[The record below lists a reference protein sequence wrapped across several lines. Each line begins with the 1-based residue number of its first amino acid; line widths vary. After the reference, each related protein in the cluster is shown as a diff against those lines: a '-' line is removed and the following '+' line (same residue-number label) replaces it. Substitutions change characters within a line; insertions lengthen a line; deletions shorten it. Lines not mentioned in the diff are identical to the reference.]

1 MTVLNARRPR
11 ANILLCKR
19 QTMLDTA
26 LIERFSA
33 IVGEKNALT
42 APEDLAAYLIEQRDL
57 YHGRTPLVLRPGST
71 EEVAAIMK
79 LASETKTPVV
89 PQGGNTGL
97 VGGQQPDESGAAII
111 LSLGRMNRIRNLDT
125 VGNLVTLEAGVI
137 LKNLQ
142 EAAEKAGRLFP
153 LSLGAEGSCQ
163 IGGNL
168 GSNAGGT
175 AVLAYGN
182 MRELCLGLEVVLP
195 TGEIL
200 NDLRYVKKDNTGYDL
215 KDLFV
220 GSEGTLGIITAAV
233 LKIFPQPKGKG
244 VAYAGLRNPEDVL
257 SLFQLATEHAGPSL
271 TGFELMPRV
280 GVEFTVRHVDGVRDP
295 LESPHDWYV
304 LIDISSSRSEEDA
317 RTTLEMILTEAFEN
331 DIIQDA
337 AIAESVAQAQ
347 SFWKMREEMSW
358 AQKPEGGS
366 IKHDISVP
374 VASIPAFIH
383 EANAATLEMIPGARI
398 VCFGHIGDGNLHYNV
413 SQPVGADKEAFLAR
427 WHELN
432 HRIHTIVA
440 SYTGSISAE
449 HGIGQLK
456 REELAFFKQDV
467 ALDLMRRIKSA
478 FDPAGIMNPG
488 KVL

>member
-1 MTVLNARRPR
+1 
-11 ANILLCKR
+11 
-19 QTMLDTA
+19 MLDTA

-42 APEDLAAYLIEQRDL
+42 APEDLAAYLVEQRDL

-97 VGGQQPDESGAAII
+97 VGGQQPDESGAAIV

-215 KDLFV
+215 KDLFI
-220 GSEGTLGIITAAV
+220 GSEGTLGVITAAV

-257 SLFQLATEHAGPSL
+257 RLFQLATEHAGPSL

-304 LIDISSSRSEEDA
+304 LIDISSTRSEEDA
-317 RTTLEMILTEAFEN
+317 RTTLETILTEAFEN

-337 AIAESVAQAQ
+337 AIGESVAQAQ

>member
-1 MTVLNARRPR
+1 
-11 ANILLCKR
+11 
-19 QTMLDTA
+19 MLDTA

-42 APEDLAAYLIEQRDL
+42 APEDLAAYLVEQRDL

-220 GSEGTLGIITAAV
+220 GSEGTLGVITAAV

-257 SLFQLATEHAGPSL
+257 RLFQLATEHAGPSL

-304 LIDISSSRSEEDA
+304 LVDISSTRSEEDA
-317 RTTLEMILTEAFEN
+317 RTTLETILTEAFES

-383 EANAATLEMIPGARI
+383 EANAATLEIIPGARI

>member
-1 MTVLNARRPR
+1 
-11 ANILLCKR
+11 
-19 QTMLDTA
+19 MLDPA

-33 IVGEKNALT
+33 IVGENNALT
-42 APEDLAAYLIEQRDL
+42 ATDDIAPYLIEQRDL
-57 YHGRTPLVLRPGST
+57 YNGRTPLVLRPAST
-71 EEVAAIMK
+71 QEVAQILK
-79 LASETKTPVV
+79 LAHETNTPVV

-97 VGGQQPDESGAAII
+97 VGAQTPDETGTAIV
-111 LSLGRMNRIRNLDT
+111 LALGRMNKIRSLDPI
-125 VGNLVTLEAGVI
+125 GNLVTVEAGVI

-142 EAAEKAGRLFP
+142 DEVEKADRLFP

-168 GSNAGGT
+168 GANAGGT

-182 MRELCLGLEVVLP
+182 MRELCLGVEVVLP
-195 TGEIL
+195 NGEIL

-215 KDLFV
+215 KDLFI

-244 VAYAGLRNPEDVL
+244 VSYAGLRSLDDVL
-257 SLFQLATEHAGPSL
+257 RLFQLATEHAGPSL
-271 TGFELMPRV
+271 TGFELMPRM
-280 GVEFTVRHVDGVRDP
+280 GVEFTIRHVDGVRDP
-295 LESPHDWYV
+295 LETPHDWYA

-317 RTTLEMILTEAFEN
+317 RTTLETILGEAFEA
-331 DIIQDA
+331 DILQDA
-337 AIAESVAQAQ
+337 AIAESVAQAH

-374 VASIPAFIH
+374 VASIPTFIK
-383 EANAATLEMIPGARI
+383 EADAAVLEMVPGARI
-398 VCFGHIGDGNLHYNV
+398 VCFGHIGDGNLHYNI
-413 SQPVGADKEAFLAR
+413 SQPIDADKEEFLSH
-427 WHELN
+427 WGEMN

-440 SYTGSISAE
+440 SYGGSISAE

-456 REELAFFKQDV
+456 RDELEYFKDAQ
-467 ALDLMRRIKSA
+467 ALDLMRRIKQA
-478 FDPAGIMNPG
+478 IDPKGIMNPG

>member
-1 MTVLNARRPR
+1 
-11 ANILLCKR
+11 
-19 QTMLDTA
+19 MLDTA

-42 APEDLAAYLIEQRDL
+42 APEDLAAYLVEQRDL

-79 LASETKTPVV
+79 LASETKTSVV

-220 GSEGTLGIITAAV
+220 GSEGTLGVITAAV

-257 SLFQLATEHAGPSL
+257 RLFQLATEHAGPSL

-304 LIDISSSRSEEDA
+304 LIDISSTRSEEDA
-317 RTTLEMILTEAFEN
+317 RTTLETILTEAFES

-337 AIAESVAQAQ
+337 AIGESVAQAQ

>member
-1 MTVLNARRPR
+1 
-11 ANILLCKR
+11 
-19 QTMLDTA
+19 MLDTA

>member
-1 MTVLNARRPR
+1 
-11 ANILLCKR
+11 
-19 QTMLDTA
+19 MLDTA

-79 LASETKTPVV
+79 LATETKTPVV

-97 VGGQQPDESGAAII
+97 VGGQQPDESGTAII
-111 LSLGRMNRIRNLDT
+111 LSLGRMNRIRNLDA

-142 EAAEKAGRLFP
+142 DAVEKAGRLFP

-220 GSEGTLGIITAAV
+220 GSEGTLGVITAAV

-257 SLFQLATEHAGPSL
+257 RLFQLATEHAGPSL

-317 RTTLEMILTEAFEN
+317 RTTLETILTEAFEN

-337 AIAESVAQAQ
+337 AIGESVAQAQ

-374 VASIPAFIH
+374 VASIPAFIQ
-383 EANAATLEMIPGARI
+383 EANAATLEMIPGARV

-440 SYTGSISAE
+440 SYGGSISAE

>member
-1 MTVLNARRPR
+1 
-11 ANILLCKR
+11 
-19 QTMLDTA
+19 MLDTA

-42 APEDLAAYLIEQRDL
+42 APEDLAAYLVEQRDL

-97 VGGQQPDESGAAII
+97 VGGQQPDESGTAII

-142 EAAEKAGRLFP
+142 DAVEKAGRLFP

-220 GSEGTLGIITAAV
+220 GSEGTLGVITAAV

-244 VAYAGLRNPEDVL
+244 VAYAGLRSPEDVL
-257 SLFQLATEHAGPSL
+257 RLFQLATEHAGPSL

-317 RTTLEMILTEAFEN
+317 RTTLETILTEAFEN

-374 VASIPAFIH
+374 VASIPAFIQ
-383 EANAATLEMIPGARI
+383 EANTATLEMIPGARI

-440 SYTGSISAE
+440 SYGGSISAE

-467 ALDLMRRIKSA
+467 ALDLMRRIKST

>member
-1 MTVLNARRPR
+1 
-11 ANILLCKR
+11 
-19 QTMLDTA
+19 MLDTA

-97 VGGQQPDESGAAII
+97 VGGQQPDESGTAII

-142 EAAEKAGRLFP
+142 DAVEKAGRLFP

-220 GSEGTLGIITAAV
+220 GSEGTLGVITAAV

-244 VAYAGLRNPEDVL
+244 VAYAGLRSPEDVL
-257 SLFQLATEHAGPSL
+257 RLFQLATEHAGPSL

-295 LESPHDWYV
+295 LESPHEWYV

-317 RTTLEMILTEAFEN
+317 RATLETILTEAFEN

-337 AIAESVAQAQ
+337 AIGESVAQAQ

-467 ALDLMRRIKSA
+467 ALDLMRRIKAA

>member
-1 MTVLNARRPR
+1 
-11 ANILLCKR
+11 
-19 QTMLDTA
+19 MLDTA

-42 APEDLAAYLIEQRDL
+42 APEDLAAYLVEQRDL

-220 GSEGTLGIITAAV
+220 GSEGTLGVITAAV

-257 SLFQLATEHAGPSL
+257 RLFQLATEHAGPSL

-295 LESPHDWYV
+295 LESPHHWYV
-304 LIDISSSRSEEDA
+304 LIDISSTRSEEDA
-317 RTTLEMILTEAFEN
+317 RTTLETILTEAFES

-337 AIAESVAQAQ
+337 AIGESVAQAQ

-432 HRIHTIVA
+432 HRIHMIVA

-456 REELAFFKQDV
+456 VEELAFFKQDV

>member
-1 MTVLNARRPR
+1 
-11 ANILLCKR
+11 
-19 QTMLDTA
+19 MLDKT

-42 APEDLAAYLIEQRDL
+42 APDDIAPYLVEPRDL
-57 YHGRTPLVLRPGST
+57 YQGRSALVLRPGST
-71 EEVAAIMK
+71 EEVSAIMK
-79 LASETKTPVV
+79 LAHETGTSVV

-97 VGGQQPDESGAAII
+97 VGAQTPDESGATIVLA
-111 LSLGRMNRIRNLDT
+111 LGRMNKIRSLDP
-125 VGNLVTLEAGVI
+125 VGNLVTVEAGVI

-142 EAAEKAGRLFP
+142 DEAEKAGRLFP

-195 TGEIL
+195 DGKVL
-200 NDLRYVKKDNTGYDL
+200 DDLRYLKKDNTGYDL
-215 KDLFV
+215 KDLFI

-244 VAYAGLRNPEDVL
+244 VAYAGLKSPEDAL
-257 SLFQLATEHAGPSL
+257 RLFQLASEHAGPSL
-271 TGFELMPRV
+271 TGFELMPRM
-280 GVEFTVRHVDGVRDP
+280 GVEFTVRHVDGARDP

-304 LIDISSSRSEEDA
+304 LIDISSARSEEDA
-317 RTTLEMILTEAFEN
+317 RTTLETILGEAFEA
-331 DIIQDA
+331 DILQDA

-347 SFWKMREEMSW
+347 SFWRMREEMSW

-374 VASIPAFIH
+374 VASIPAFIR
-383 EANAATLEMIPGARI
+383 EADKAVLEMIPGSRI
-398 VCFGHIGDGNLHYNV
+398 VCFGHIGDGNLHYNI
-413 SQPVGADKEAFLAR
+413 SQPVDADKQAFLAR
-427 WHELN
+427 WDEMN

-440 SYTGSISAE
+440 SYGGSISAE
-449 HGIGQLK
+449 HGIGRLK
-456 REELAFFKQDV
+456 RDELVHFKQAL

-478 FDPAGIMNPG
+478 FDPKGIMNPG
-488 KVL
+488 KML

>member
-1 MTVLNARRPR
+1 
-11 ANILLCKR
+11 
-19 QTMLDTA
+19 MLDTA
-26 LIERFSA
+26 LIERFSS

-42 APEDLAAYLIEQRDL
+42 APEDLAAYLVEQRDL

-220 GSEGTLGIITAAV
+220 GSEGTLGVITAAV

-244 VAYAGLRNPEDVL
+244 VAYAGLRNPDDVL
-257 SLFQLATEHAGPSL
+257 RLFQLATEHAGPSL

-304 LIDISSSRSEEDA
+304 LIDISSTRSEEDA
-317 RTTLEMILTEAFEN
+317 RTTLETILTEAFES

-337 AIAESVAQAQ
+337 AIGESVAQAQ

>member
-1 MTVLNARRPR
+1 
-11 ANILLCKR
+11 
-19 QTMLDTA
+19 MLDPA

-33 IVGEKNALT
+33 IVGENNALT
-42 APEDLAAYLIEQRDL
+42 ATDDIAPYLIEQRDL
-57 YHGRTPLVLRPGST
+57 YNGRTPLVLRPAST
-71 EEVAAIMK
+71 QEVAQILK
-79 LASETKTPVV
+79 LAHETNTPVV

-97 VGGQQPDESGAAII
+97 VGAQTPDETGTAIV
-111 LSLGRMNRIRNLDT
+111 LALGRMNKIRSLDPI
-125 VGNLVTLEAGVI
+125 GNLVTVEAGVI

-142 EAAEKAGRLFP
+142 DEVEKAGRLFP

-168 GSNAGGT
+168 GANAGGT

-182 MRELCLGLEVVLP
+182 MRELCLGVEVVLP
-195 TGEIL
+195 NGEIL

-215 KDLFV
+215 KDLFI

-244 VAYAGLRNPEDVL
+244 VSYAGLRSLDDVL
-257 SLFQLATEHAGPSL
+257 RLFQLATEHAGPSL
-271 TGFELMPRV
+271 TGFELMPRM
-280 GVEFTVRHVDGVRDP
+280 GVEFTIRHVDGVRDP
-295 LESPHDWYV
+295 LETPHDWYA

-317 RTTLEMILTEAFEN
+317 RTTLETILGEAFEA
-331 DIIQDA
+331 DILQDA
-337 AIAESVAQAQ
+337 AIAESVAQAH

-374 VASIPAFIH
+374 VASIPAFIK
-383 EANAATLEMIPGARI
+383 EADAAVLEMVPGARI
-398 VCFGHIGDGNLHYNV
+398 VCFGHIGDGNLHYNI
-413 SQPVGADKEAFLAR
+413 SQPIDADKEKFLSH
-427 WHELN
+427 WGEMN

-440 SYTGSISAE
+440 SYGGSISAE

-456 REELAFFKQDV
+456 RDELEYFKDAQ
-467 ALDLMRRIKSA
+467 ALDLMRRIKQA
-478 FDPAGIMNPG
+478 IDPKGIMNPG

>member
-1 MTVLNARRPR
+1 MP
-11 ANILLCKR
+11 
-19 QTMLDTA
+19 DTA
-26 LIERFSA
+26 LIERFAA

-42 APEDLAAYLIEQRDL
+42 APEDIAAYLIEQRDL

-79 LASETKTPVV
+79 LATETRTPVV

-142 EAAEKAGRLFP
+142 DAAEKAGRLFP

-215 KDLFV
+215 KDIFV
-220 GSEGTLGIITAAV
+220 GSEGTLGVITAAV

-257 SLFQLATEHAGPSL
+257 RLFQLATEHAGPSL

-317 RTTLEMILTEAFEN
+317 RTTLETILTEAFEN
-331 DIIQDA
+331 DLIQDA

-383 EANAATLEMIPGARI
+383 EADAATLDMIPGARV

-427 WHELN
+427 WHDLN

-440 SYTGSISAE
+440 SYGGSISAE

-456 REELAFFKQDV
+456 REELAFFKQDI
-467 ALDLMRRIKSA
+467 ALDLMRRIKAA

>member
-1 MTVLNARRPR
+1 
-11 ANILLCKR
+11 
-19 QTMLDTA
+19 MLDTA

-142 EAAEKAGRLFP
+142 DTVEKAGRLFP

-257 SLFQLATEHAGPSL
+257 RLFQLATEHAGPSL

-317 RTTLEMILTEAFEN
+317 RTTLETILTEAFEN

-427 WHELN
+427 WHDLN

-440 SYTGSISAE
+440 SYMGSISAE

>member
-1 MTVLNARRPR
+1 MP
-11 ANILLCKR
+11 
-19 QTMLDTA
+19 DTA
-26 LIERFSA
+26 LIERFAA

-42 APEDLAAYLIEQRDL
+42 APEDIAAYLIEQRDL

-79 LASETKTPVV
+79 LATETRTPVV

-97 VGGQQPDESGAAII
+97 VGGHQPDESGAAII

-142 EAAEKAGRLFP
+142 DAAEKAGRLFP

-215 KDLFV
+215 KDIFV
-220 GSEGTLGIITAAV
+220 GSEGTLGVITAAV

-244 VAYAGLRNPEDVL
+244 VAYAGLRSPEDVL
-257 SLFQLATEHAGPSL
+257 RLFQLATEHAGPSL

-280 GVEFTVRHVDGVRDP
+280 GVEFIVRHVDGVRDP

-317 RTTLEMILTEAFEN
+317 RTTLETILTEAFEN
-331 DIIQDA
+331 DLIQDA

-358 AQKPEGGS
+358 AQKLEGGS

-383 EANAATLEMIPGARI
+383 EANAATLDMIPGARV

-427 WHELN
+427 WHDLN

-440 SYTGSISAE
+440 SYGGSISAE

-456 REELAFFKQDV
+456 REELVFFKQDI
-467 ALDLMRRIKSA
+467 ALDLMRRIKAA

>member
-1 MTVLNARRPR
+1 MP
-11 ANILLCKR
+11 
-19 QTMLDTA
+19 DTA
-26 LIERFSA
+26 LIERFAA

-42 APEDLAAYLIEQRDL
+42 APEDIAAYLIEQRDL

-79 LASETKTPVV
+79 LATETRTPVV

-142 EAAEKAGRLFP
+142 DAAEKAGRLFP

-215 KDLFV
+215 KDIFV
-220 GSEGTLGIITAAV
+220 GSEGTLGVITAAV

-244 VAYAGLRNPEDVL
+244 VAYAGLRSPEDVL
-257 SLFQLATEHAGPSL
+257 RLFQLATEHAGPSL

-280 GVEFTVRHVDGVRDP
+280 GVEFTVRHVDGMRDP

-317 RTTLEMILTEAFEN
+317 RTTLETTLTEAFEN
-331 DIIQDA
+331 DLIQDA

-383 EANAATLEMIPGARI
+383 EANAATLDMIPGARV

-427 WHELN
+427 WHDLN

-440 SYTGSISAE
+440 SYGGSISAE

-456 REELAFFKQDV
+456 REELVFFKQDI
-467 ALDLMRRIKSA
+467 ALDLMRRIKAA

>member
-1 MTVLNARRPR
+1 
-11 ANILLCKR
+11 
-19 QTMLDTA
+19 MLDTA

-42 APEDLAAYLIEQRDL
+42 APEDLAAYLVEQRDL

-79 LASETKTPVV
+79 LATETKTPVV

-97 VGGQQPDESGAAII
+97 VGGQQPDESGTAII

-142 EAAEKAGRLFP
+142 DAVEKAGRLFP

-220 GSEGTLGIITAAV
+220 GSEGTLGVITAAV

-257 SLFQLATEHAGPSL
+257 RLFQLATEHAGPSL

-317 RTTLEMILTEAFEN
+317 RTTLETILTEAFEN

-337 AIAESVAQAQ
+337 AIGESVAQAQ

-383 EANAATLEMIPGARI
+383 EANAATLEMIPGARV

-440 SYTGSISAE
+440 SYGGSISAE

-456 REELAFFKQDV
+456 REELAFFKQDI
-467 ALDLMRRIKSA
+467 ALDLMRRIKAA

>member
-1 MTVLNARRPR
+1 
-11 ANILLCKR
+11 
-19 QTMLDTA
+19 MLDAA

-97 VGGQQPDESGAAII
+97 VGGQQPDESGTAII

-142 EAAEKAGRLFP
+142 DAVEKAGRLFP

-195 TGEIL
+195 TGEVL

-220 GSEGTLGIITAAV
+220 GSEGTLGVITAAV

-244 VAYAGLRNPEDVL
+244 VAYAGLRSPEDVL
-257 SLFQLATEHAGPSL
+257 RLFQLATEHAGPSL

-317 RTTLEMILTEAFEN
+317 RATLETILTEAFEN

-337 AIAESVAQAQ
+337 AIGESVAQAQ

-413 SQPVGADKEAFLAR
+413 SQPVDADKEAFLAR

-467 ALDLMRRIKSA
+467 ALDLMRRIKAA

>member
-1 MTVLNARRPR
+1 
-11 ANILLCKR
+11 
-19 QTMLDTA
+19 MLDTA

-97 VGGQQPDESGAAII
+97 VGGQQPDESGTAII

-142 EAAEKAGRLFP
+142 DAVEKAGRLFP

-195 TGEIL
+195 TGEVL

-220 GSEGTLGIITAAV
+220 GSEGTLGVITAAV

-244 VAYAGLRNPEDVL
+244 VAYAGLRSPEDVL
-257 SLFQLATEHAGPSL
+257 RLFQLATEHAGPSL

-317 RTTLEMILTEAFEN
+317 RATLETILTEAFEN

-337 AIAESVAQAQ
+337 AIGESVAQAQ

-467 ALDLMRRIKSA
+467 ALDLMRRIKAA

>member
-1 MTVLNARRPR
+1 MP
-11 ANILLCKR
+11 
-19 QTMLDTA
+19 DTA
-26 LIERFSA
+26 LIERFAA

-42 APEDLAAYLIEQRDL
+42 APEDIAAYLIEQRDL

-79 LASETKTPVV
+79 LATETRTPVV

-142 EAAEKAGRLFP
+142 DAAEKAGRLFP

-215 KDLFV
+215 KDIFV
-220 GSEGTLGIITAAV
+220 GSEGTLGVITAAV

-257 SLFQLATEHAGPSL
+257 RLFQLATEHAGPSL

-317 RTTLEMILTEAFEN
+317 RTTLETILTEAFEN
-331 DIIQDA
+331 DLIQDA

-383 EANAATLEMIPGARI
+383 EANAATLDMIPGARV

-427 WHELN
+427 WHDLN
-432 HRIHTIVA
+432 HRVHTIVA
-440 SYTGSISAE
+440 SYGGSISAE

-456 REELAFFKQDV
+456 REELAFFKQDI
-467 ALDLMRRIKSA
+467 ALDLMRRIKTA

>member
-1 MTVLNARRPR
+1 
-11 ANILLCKR
+11 
-19 QTMLDTA
+19 MLDTA

-42 APEDLAAYLIEQRDL
+42 APEDLAAYLVEQRDL

-89 PQGGNTGL
+89 PQGGNTSL

-220 GSEGTLGIITAAV
+220 GSEGTLGVITAAV

-257 SLFQLATEHAGPSL
+257 RLFQLATEHAGPSL

-304 LIDISSSRSEEDA
+304 LIDISSTRSEEDA
-317 RTTLEMILTEAFEN
+317 RATLETILTEAFES

-337 AIAESVAQAQ
+337 AIGESVAQAQ

-383 EANAATLEMIPGARI
+383 EAKAATLEMIPGARI

>member
-1 MTVLNARRPR
+1 MP
-11 ANILLCKR
+11 
-19 QTMLDTA
+19 DTA
-26 LIERFSA
+26 LIERFAA

-42 APEDLAAYLIEQRDL
+42 APEDIAAYLIEQRDL

-79 LASETKTPVV
+79 LATETRTPVV

-142 EAAEKAGRLFP
+142 DAAEKAGRLFP

-215 KDLFV
+215 KDIFV
-220 GSEGTLGIITAAV
+220 GSEGTLGVITAAV

-244 VAYAGLRNPEDVL
+244 VAYAGLRSPEDVL
-257 SLFQLATEHAGPSL
+257 RLFQLATEHAGPSL

-317 RTTLEMILTEAFEN
+317 RTTLETILTEAFEN
-331 DIIQDA
+331 DLIQDA

-383 EANAATLEMIPGARI
+383 EANAATLDMIPGARM

-427 WHELN
+427 WHDLN

-440 SYTGSISAE
+440 SYGGSISAE

-456 REELAFFKQDV
+456 REELVFFKQDI
-467 ALDLMRRIKSA
+467 ALDLMRRIKAA

>member
-1 MTVLNARRPR
+1 MP
-11 ANILLCKR
+11 
-19 QTMLDTA
+19 DTA
-26 LIERFSA
+26 LIERFAA

-42 APEDLAAYLIEQRDL
+42 APEDIAAYLVEQRDL

-79 LASETKTPVV
+79 LATETGTPVV

-97 VGGQQPDESGAAII
+97 VGGQQPDESGSAII

-142 EAAEKAGRLFP
+142 DAAEKAGRLFP

-220 GSEGTLGIITAAV
+220 GSEGTLGVITAAV

-257 SLFQLATEHAGPSL
+257 RLFQLATEHAGPSL

-295 LESPHDWYV
+295 LEGPHDWYV

-317 RTTLEMILTEAFEN
+317 RTTLETILTEAFEN

-383 EANAATLEMIPGARI
+383 EANAATLDMIPGARV

-427 WHELN
+427 WHDLN
-432 HRIHTIVA
+432 HRVHTIVA
-440 SYTGSISAE
+440 SYGGSISAE

-456 REELAFFKQDV
+456 REELAFFKQDI

>member
-1 MTVLNARRPR
+1 
-11 ANILLCKR
+11 
-19 QTMLDTA
+19 MLDTA

-97 VGGQQPDESGAAII
+97 VGGQQPDESGTAII

-142 EAAEKAGRLFP
+142 DAVEKAGRLFP

-195 TGEIL
+195 TGEVL

-220 GSEGTLGIITAAV
+220 GSEGTLGVITAAV

-257 SLFQLATEHAGPSL
+257 RLFQLATEHAGPSL

-317 RTTLEMILTEAFEN
+317 RTTLETILTEAFEN

-337 AIAESVAQAQ
+337 AIGESVAQAQ

-383 EANAATLEMIPGARI
+383 EANAATLEMIPGARV

-440 SYTGSISAE
+440 SYGGSISAE

>member
-1 MTVLNARRPR
+1 
-11 ANILLCKR
+11 
-19 QTMLDTA
+19 MLDKT
-26 LIERFSA
+26 LIDRFAA

-42 APEDLAAYLIEQRDL
+42 EPQDIAPFMIEQRDL
-57 YHGRTPLVLRPGST
+57 YQGRSPMVLRPANT
-71 EEVAAIMK
+71 HEVSAILK
-79 LASETKTPVV
+79 LASETKTPVI

-97 VGGQQPDESGAAII
+97 VGGQTPDESNTAIV
-111 LSLGRMNRIRNLDT
+111 LSLGRMNQIRSLDP
-125 VGNLVTLEAGVI
+125 VGNLVTVEAGVI

-142 EAAEKAGRLFP
+142 DAAEKAGRLFP

-195 TGEIL
+195 NGEIL

-220 GSEGTLGIITAAV
+220 GSEGTLGVITAAV

-244 VAYAGLRNPEDVL
+244 VAYAGLRSTEDVL
-257 SLFQLATEHAGPSL
+257 KLFQLAGEHAGPSL
-271 TGFELMPRV
+271 TGFELMPRM
-280 GVEFTVRHVDGVRDP
+280 GVEFTVAHVDGVRDP
-295 LESPHDWYV
+295 LESPHDWYA

-317 RTTLEMILTEAFEN
+317 RTTLETILTEAFES

-347 SFWKMREEMSW
+347 AFWKMREEMSW

-374 VASIPAFIH
+374 VAKIPAFIH
-383 EANAATLEMIPGARI
+383 EANAATLAMIPGARVI
-398 VCFGHIGDGNLHYNV
+398 CFGHIGDGNLHYNV
-413 SQPVGADKEAFLAR
+413 SQPIGADKESFLAQ
-427 WHELN
+427 WGELN

-440 SYTGSISAE
+440 SYGGSISAE

-456 REELAFFKQDV
+456 RDELVAFKD
-467 ALDLMRRIKSA
+467 ATAIDLMRKIKKA
-478 FDPAGIMNPG
+478 VDPDGIMNPG

>member
-1 MTVLNARRPR
+1 MP
-11 ANILLCKR
+11 
-19 QTMLDTA
+19 DTA
-26 LIERFSA
+26 LIERFAA

-42 APEDLAAYLIEQRDL
+42 APEDIAAYLIEQRDL

-79 LASETKTPVV
+79 LATETRTPVV

-142 EAAEKAGRLFP
+142 DAAEKAGRLFP

-215 KDLFV
+215 KDIFV
-220 GSEGTLGIITAAV
+220 GSEGTLGVITAAV

-244 VAYAGLRNPEDVL
+244 VAYAGLRSPEDVL
-257 SLFQLATEHAGPSL
+257 RLFQLATEHAGPSL

-317 RTTLEMILTEAFEN
+317 RTTLETILTEAFEN
-331 DIIQDA
+331 DLIQDA

-383 EANAATLEMIPGARI
+383 EANAATLDMIPGARV
-398 VCFGHIGDGNLHYNV
+398 VCFGHIGDGNLHYNL

-427 WHELN
+427 WHDLN

-440 SYTGSISAE
+440 SYGGSISAE

-456 REELAFFKQDV
+456 REELVFFKQDI
-467 ALDLMRRIKSA
+467 ALDLMRRIKAA

>member
-1 MTVLNARRPR
+1 
-11 ANILLCKR
+11 
-19 QTMLDTA
+19 MLDPA

-42 APEDLAAYLIEQRDL
+42 APEDLAAYLVEQRDL

-79 LASETKTPVV
+79 LATETKTPVV

-97 VGGQQPDESGAAII
+97 VGGQQPDESGTAII

-142 EAAEKAGRLFP
+142 DAVEKAGRLFP

-220 GSEGTLGIITAAV
+220 GSEGTLGVITAAV

-257 SLFQLATEHAGPSL
+257 RLFQLATEHAGPSL

-317 RTTLEMILTEAFEN
+317 RTTLETILTEAFEN

-337 AIAESVAQAQ
+337 AIGESVAQAQ

-383 EANAATLEMIPGARI
+383 EANAATLEMIPGARV

-440 SYTGSISAE
+440 SYGGSISAE

-456 REELAFFKQDV
+456 REELAFFKQDI
-467 ALDLMRRIKSA
+467 ALDLMRRIKAA

>member
-1 MTVLNARRPR
+1 MP
-11 ANILLCKR
+11 
-19 QTMLDTA
+19 DTA
-26 LIERFSA
+26 LIERFAA

-42 APEDLAAYLIEQRDL
+42 APEDIAAYLIEQRDL

-79 LASETKTPVV
+79 LATETRTPVV

-142 EAAEKAGRLFP
+142 DAAEKAGRLFP

-215 KDLFV
+215 KDIFV
-220 GSEGTLGIITAAV
+220 GSEGTLGVITAAV

-244 VAYAGLRNPEDVL
+244 VAYAGLRSPEDVL
-257 SLFQLATEHAGPSL
+257 RLFQLATEHAGPSL

-317 RTTLEMILTEAFEN
+317 RTTLETILTEAFEN
-331 DIIQDA
+331 DLIQDT

-383 EANAATLEMIPGARI
+383 EANAATLDMIPGARV

-427 WHELN
+427 WHDLN

-440 SYTGSISAE
+440 SYGGSISAE

-456 REELAFFKQDV
+456 REELVFFKQDI
-467 ALDLMRRIKSA
+467 ALDLMRRIKAA

>member
-1 MTVLNARRPR
+1 MP
-11 ANILLCKR
+11 
-19 QTMLDTA
+19 DTA
-26 LIERFSA
+26 LIERFAA

-42 APEDLAAYLIEQRDL
+42 APEDIAAYLIEQRDL

-79 LASETKTPVV
+79 LATETRTPVV

-142 EAAEKAGRLFP
+142 DAAEKAGRLFP

-215 KDLFV
+215 KDIFV
-220 GSEGTLGIITAAV
+220 GSEGTLGVITAAV

-244 VAYAGLRNPEDVL
+244 VAYAGLRSPEDVL
-257 SLFQLATEHAGPSL
+257 RLFQLATEHAGPSL

-304 LIDISSSRSEEDA
+304 LIDISSSRSKEDA
-317 RTTLEMILTEAFEN
+317 RTTLETILTEAFEN
-331 DIIQDA
+331 DLIQDA

-383 EANAATLEMIPGARI
+383 EANAATLDMIPGARV

-427 WHELN
+427 WHDLN

-440 SYTGSISAE
+440 SYGGSISAE

-456 REELAFFKQDV
+456 REELVFFKQDI
-467 ALDLMRRIKSA
+467 ALDLMRRIKAA

>member
-1 MTVLNARRPR
+1 
-11 ANILLCKR
+11 
-19 QTMLDTA
+19 MLDTA

-79 LASETKTPVV
+79 LATETKTPVV

-97 VGGQQPDESGAAII
+97 VGGQQPDESGTAII

-142 EAAEKAGRLFP
+142 DAVEKAGRLFP

-220 GSEGTLGIITAAV
+220 GSEGTLGVITAAV

-257 SLFQLATEHAGPSL
+257 RLFQLATEHAGPSL

-317 RTTLEMILTEAFEN
+317 RTTLETILTEAFEN

-337 AIAESVAQAQ
+337 AIGESVAQAQ

-383 EANAATLEMIPGARI
+383 EANAATLEMIPGARV

-440 SYTGSISAE
+440 SYGGSISAE